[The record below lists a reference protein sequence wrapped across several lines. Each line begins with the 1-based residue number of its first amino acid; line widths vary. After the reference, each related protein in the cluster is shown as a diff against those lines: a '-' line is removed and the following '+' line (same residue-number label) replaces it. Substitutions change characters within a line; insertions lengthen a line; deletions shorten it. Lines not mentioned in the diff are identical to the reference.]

1 MVITSTVSI
10 LLQHLYICHN
20 NIAILCFMMMPLF
33 TDTWIVCYE
42 MDNLKKVCPV
52 DAAIL
57 LFKQTKAPDLNLCQ

>member
-1 MVITSTVSI
+1 
-10 LLQHLYICHN
+10 
-20 NIAILCFMMMPLF
+20 MMMPLF

-42 MDNLKKVCPV
+42 MDSLKKVCPV